1 MNQTAP
7 ELEKAVLGS
16 ILRDSNSIRICV
28 ETGVSLG
35 WFANDIHA
43 KLYHLMLTLFREGK
57 LPETLLVLDQSSKLG
72 IELPKPTYLDDCVD
86 VSCVSGSLPWYLN
99 LLRGFYQRRILR
111 DNLTSALEDLKRPD
125 QGIAEVIAI
134 ISATLTDLNQDNGTK
149 QSLFEIGQALLT
161 EWQEPKTAHRLLSWP
176 LRDIDTAIGKL
187 SEEYICLASQESQ
200 GKTAFAVQMAAN
212 LATHGI
218 PVSIKSLESRTAQ
231 IVTRLISHLGQVN
244 TLLMRQG
251 KGLSSDFAK
260 AVNGLESLRKL
271 GIDVCDKPANTDQ
284 LRAWAHNERGR
295 GSRLLIV
302 DNLKHIQPAQRYNS
316 LPEMF
321 RDFSLQLK
329 WIRDEVK
336 LPLMVLHHLSKD
348 DDVSWSRDL
357 RRDVDIL
364 IFLKANEQKTIQP
377 SEDNDYIGQWFC
389 NLEVVKNRD
398 GQSGMEIPLE
408 FDKYRQTFR
417 GTGKTQEEDGL

>member
-1 MNQTAP
+1 MTQTAL
-7 ELEKAVLGS
+7 ELERATLGC
-16 ILRDSNSIRICV
+16 ILHNPEAIRVCV
-28 ETGVSLG
+28 ETGVGLS
-35 WFANDIHA
+35 WFANSTHA
-43 KLYHLMLTLFREGK
+43 KLYHVMLILFRDGK
-57 LPETLLVLDQSSKLG
+57 LPESLLVKDMAARMD
-72 IELPKPTYLDDCVD
+72 IALPKPTYLDECID
-86 VSCVSGSLPWYLN
+86 VSFTVTSLPWYLN
-99 LLRGFYQRRILR
+99 LLRGFYQRRMLR
-111 DNLTSALEDLKRPD
+111 DNLTMALEDLKLPG
-125 QGIAEVIAI
+125 QKIEEVIAN

-149 QSLFEIGQALLT
+149 KSLFEIGRALLT
-161 EWQEPKTAHRLLSWP
+161 EWQEPTTAHRLLSWP
-176 LRDIDTAIGKL
+176 LTDIDAAIGKL

-218 PVSIKSLESRTAQ
+218 PCSIKSLESRTAQ

-260 AVNGLESLRKL
+260 ALNGLQSLEKL

-295 GSRLLIV
+295 GSRLLII

-336 LPLMVLHHLSKD
+336 LPVMVLHHLSKD

-377 SEDNDYIGQWFC
+377 SESNDYIGQWFV

-417 GTGKTQEEDGL
+417 GTAKTQEEDGL